1 MKLRQG
7 KTKNILKGSIDAA
20 LLAVEVY
27 NKPRTTFRS
36 QAYIVL
42 MVIAWT
48 RLFHAYFNK
57 TIGNKYYYKEPNG
70 RYELIDDGGAQGMGT
85 QDLHQ

>member
-1 MKLRQG
+1 MKLRRG
-7 KTKNILKGSIDAA
+7 KTKNTLEGSIDAA

-42 MVIAWT
+42 MIIAWT

-57 TIGNKYYYKEPNG
+57 TIGNRYYYKELNG
-70 RYELIDDGGAQGMGT
+70 RYQLINGGAQGMGT